1 MGNIC
6 GRLVSLLSSQG
17 VFRTWKS
24 RNLSKCHIMR
34 VNIMMNV
41 EHVLNTKYE
50 YLTCNAV
57 GKLVPALKLVGG
69 FSILAGYKT
78 VNW

>member
-1 MGNIC
+1 
-6 GRLVSLLSSQG
+6 
-17 VFRTWKS
+17 
-24 RNLSKCHIMR
+24 MR
-34 VNIMMNV
+34 VNMLINI
-41 EHVLNTKYE
+41 EQVLNTKYE

-57 GKLVPALKLVGG
+57 GKLLPALKLVGG